1 MDGAARWRV
10 DASCPRSSL
19 STHRRTPA
27 SFRAPIGYRRR
38 DMTARRR
45 LLAAALGAALAPFVA
60 TAQPATPRWW
70 LSEPIRFLQTNLSER
85 DSVVDPAALVAA
97 VDAIGANT
105 LLVNMGGIVAQ
116 YPTRAPFHYPSVFLP
131 AGRDLFGEA
140 LQQAHARRIRVVG
153 RFDLSKTQKAVYDA
167 HPEWFFRR
175 ASGEPAIYN
184 GLYSTC
190 INGDYY
196 RRHALAILTEALER
210 YEVDGLFFNM
220 FGNPSADYSGA
231 AMGPCTCEACRT
243 RFRARTGREIPAQA
257 DTEYRAFLA
266 DSAREVAATIADLI
280 HAKRPQAAFLTYIA
294 DHTDGIMS
302 ESNTAVGRPLPL
314 WPYSASDN
322 VRRALGS
329 EPGKVAINLSM
340 AFVDFPWRYAHVAAP
355 EMQLR
360 LYQNMAHG
368 GPPAIAVVGTMAQA
382 DRTALAAARP
392 VFAWH
397 RAHEDLYIGQ
407 HNAARVLLLATG
419 ETAAYRGFFRLLA
432 EQHVP
437 FEVATHTGPIT
448 ADPDRFDLVIV
459 PGAMPAALDAY
470 VRRGGRV
477 LVAGTTPPTP
487 LPIGRVVG
495 PAKTQGY
502 WRIHDHA
509 RLPSLAATD
518 LLFVDGDYV
527 ELAPIDPPILT
538 LIPTAMFGP
547 PEKVW
552 SDKTETTVPGLVVAS
567 HGAGRAAY
575 LPWDVGGLYYRHSS
589 PPHAALVA
597 DVINQLLPKGRQ
609 LRTSAH
615 PLVEMTLMAQPAR
628 DRTLLHLVNGSGHH
642 DTAYFAP
649 IPMRDIRL
657 ELPGAVRRVRAVAA
671 GRDLAITSAGG
682 ASVVTLPRLDAYEV
696 LTIER

>member
-1 MDGAARWRV
+1 MRPRRLPLALAALV
-10 DASCPRSSL
+10 AVAL
-19 STHRRTPA
+19 ST
-27 SFRAPIGYRRR
+27 
-38 DMTARRR
+38 
-45 LLAAALGAALAPFVA
+45 LLAAQAPP
-60 TAQPATPRWW
+60 TAGWW
-70 LSEPIRFLQTNLSER
+70 LTEPIRFLQTNLSET
-85 DSVVDPAALVAA
+85 DSVVDPTALVAA
-97 VDAIGANT
+97 VHDTGANT
-105 LLVNMGGIVAQ
+105 FLVNMGGIVAQ
-116 YPTRAPFHYPSVFLP
+116 YPTRAPFHYPSTFLP
-131 AGRDLFGEA
+131 PGRDLFGDVVRE
-140 LQQAHARRIRVVG
+140 AHARTIRVIG

-175 ASGEPAIYN
+175 TSGEPAIYN

-196 RRHALAILTEALER
+196 RRHALTILTEALER

-220 FGNPSADYSGA
+220 FGNPTADYSGV
-231 AMGPCTCEACRT
+231 AMGPCTCDACRI
-243 RFRARTGREIPAQA
+243 RFRARTGRDVPAQA
-257 DTEYRAFLA
+257 DAEYRAFMH

-340 AFVDFPWRYAHVAAP
+340 AFVDFPWRYAHVAGP

-360 LYQNMAHG
+360 LYQNLAHG
-368 GPPAIAVVGTMAQA
+368 GPPAVAVVGTMAQA
-382 DRTALAAARP
+382 DRTALAAAKP

-397 RAHEDLYIGQ
+397 RAHEDLYVGQ
-407 HNAARVLLLATG
+407 RNAARVLLLATG
-419 ETAAYRGFFRLLA
+419 DTAAYRGFFRLLT
-432 EQHVP
+432 EQHIP
-437 FEVATHTGPIT
+437 FEVATHVRGVA
-448 ADPDRFDLVIV
+448 ADPARFDLVIV
-459 PGAMPAALDAY
+459 PGGMPPALEAY
-470 VRRGGRV
+470 VRGGGRV
-477 LVAGTTPPTP
+477 LVAGTTPPAA

-495 PAKTQGY
+495 TAKTQGY
-502 WRIHDHA
+502 WRIHDRT

-527 ELAPIDPPILT
+527 ELAPIAAPLLT

-552 SDKTETTVPGLVVAS
+552 SDKTETTIPGLVIAP
-567 HGAGRAAY
+567 HGSGRAAY
-575 LPWDVGGLYYRHSS
+575 VPWDIGGLYYRHSS
-589 PPHAALVA
+589 PAHAALLT
-597 DVINQLLPKGRQ
+597 DVIDQLLPAGRQ

-615 PLVEMTLMAQPAR
+615 PLVELTLMAQPAR
-628 DRTLLHLVNGSGHH
+628 GRTLLHLVNGSGHH

-649 IPMRDIRL
+649 IAMRDIRI
-657 ELPGAVRRVRAVAA
+657 ELPGLVRRVRAVAL
-671 GRDLAITSAGG
+671 GRELPVTTRDGWSR
-682 ASVVTLPRLDAYEV
+682 VTLTGLDAYEV
-696 LTIER
+696 LEIHR

>member
-1 MDGAARWRV
+1 ML
-10 DASCPRSSL
+10 P
-19 STHRRTPA
+19 
-27 SFRAPIGYRRR
+27 
-38 DMTARRR
+38 RRR

-60 TAQPATPRWW
+60 AAQPAAPRWW
-70 LSEPIRFLQTNLSER
+70 LTEPVRFLQTNLSER
-85 DSVVDPAALVAA
+85 DSVVDPAALVGA
-97 VDAIGANT
+97 VDDIGANT
-105 LLVNMGGIVAQ
+105 FLVNMGGIVAQ
-116 YPTRAPFHYPSVFLP
+116 YPTRAAFHYPSVFLP
-131 AGRDLFGEA
+131 PGRDLFGEV
-140 LQQAHARRIRVVG
+140 LQAAHARRIRVIG

-175 ASGEPAIYN
+175 TSGEPAIYH

-196 RRHALAILTEALER
+196 RRHALAILAEALER
-210 YEVDGLFFNM
+210 YDVDGLFFNM
-220 FGNPSADYSGA
+220 FGNPTADYSGV
-231 AMGPCTCEACRT
+231 AMGPCTCDACRT
-243 RFRARTGREIPAQA
+243 RFRARTGREVPAEA
-257 DTEYRAFLA
+257 DAAYRAFMA

-329 EPGKVAINLSM
+329 QPGKVAINLSM
-340 AFVDFPWRYAHVAAP
+340 AFVDYPWRYAHVAAP

-360 LYQNMAHG
+360 LYQNLAHG
-368 GPPAIAVVGTMAQA
+368 GPPAVAVVGTMAQA
-382 DRTALAAARP
+382 DRTALSAARP

-397 RAHEDLYIGQ
+397 RAHEDLYVGQ
-407 HNAARVLLLATG
+407 RNAARVLLLATG

-437 FEVATHTGPIT
+437 FEVSTHTGPVT
-448 ADPDRFDLVIV
+448 ADPGRFDLVIV
-459 PGAMPAALDAY
+459 PGALPAALDTY
-470 VRRGGRV
+470 VRGGGRV
-477 LVAGTTPPTP
+477 LVAGTTPPTA

-495 PAKTQGY
+495 TAKTQGY
-502 WRIHDHA
+502 WRIHDRA

-527 ELAPIDPPILT
+527 ELAPLATPVLT

-552 SDKTETTVPGLVVAS
+552 SDKTETQVPGLVFAA
-567 HGAGRAAY
+567 HGAGLAAY
-575 LPWDVGGLYYRHSS
+575 VPWDVGGLYYRHSS
-589 PPHAALVA
+589 PAHAALVA
-597 DVINQLLPKGRQ
+597 DLVDQLLPKGRQ

-615 PLVEMTLMAQPAR
+615 PLVEVTLMDQPAR
-628 DRTLLHLVNGSGHH
+628 GRMLLHLVNGSGHH

-649 IPMRDIRL
+649 IAMRDIRI
-657 ELPGAVRRVRAVAA
+657 ELPGTLRRVRAVAL
-671 GRDLAITSAGG
+671 GRDLPVTTRDGWSA
-682 ASVVTLPRLDAYEV
+682 VTVPSLDAYEV
-696 LTIER
+696 LAIER